1 MGLLSPS
8 ADPPEGGRSPAPP
21 GPILPSPDPFRPA
34 GVGFVVS
41 FPAQVHPICSFRSG
55 FLSVT
60 PENGDIG
67 FPYVAPTSGGGGGRD
82 IRYPVGY
89 RTLGVIR
96 NRGTPFLY
104 PLMAP
109 LPFHSPTEYPRTHT
123 FSIRKGYGRFRFDE
137 KTQPGVRP
145 LPPPPAP
152 LQHPFLTTSAPYQ

>member
-41 FPAQVHPICSFRSG
+41 FPAQVRPLCSFRSG

-109 LPFHSPTEYPRTHT
+109 PPSFLLQNIRVPIPFQYAKVTEDFVSTKKLNP
-123 FSIRKGYGRFRFDE
+123 
-137 KTQPGVRP
+137 V
-145 LPPPPAP
+145 
-152 LQHPFLTTSAPYQ
+152 